1 MIKRISLGI
10 AMLTI
15 LCIPTQAQSYTDVV
29 WTQIQNAYD
38 NISDRGYSVKNYII
52 GTINE
57 GSDNDWTFYLDS
69 SKEYVFQG
77 FCDEDCE
84 DLDLY
89 LYDSEGN
96 EMDSDIEE
104 DDYPVVYLD
113 SERSGRYKVS
123 VTMYSCSVEPCYFGL
138 AVFQK

>member
-10 AMLTI
+10 TMLMI
-15 LCIPTQAQSYTDVV
+15 MSVSTQAQSYTDVV
-29 WTQIQNAYD
+29 WTQIQEAYD
-38 NISDRGYSVKNYII
+38 NISDMGYSVKNYII

-77 FCDEDCE
+77 FCDTDCE

-89 LYDSEGN
+89 LYDSDGN
-96 EMDSDIEE
+96 ELDTDIEE
-104 DDYPVVYLD
+104 DDYPVLYLE
-113 SERSGRYKVS
+113 SKKSGQYKVS